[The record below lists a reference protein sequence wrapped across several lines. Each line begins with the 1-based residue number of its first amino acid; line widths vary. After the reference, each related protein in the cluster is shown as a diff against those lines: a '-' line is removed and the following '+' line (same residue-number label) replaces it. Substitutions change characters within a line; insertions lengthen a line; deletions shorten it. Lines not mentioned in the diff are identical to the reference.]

1 MENANFEDLL
11 TKDSSCTI
19 HENNIHIVEI
29 YKSLNH
35 ISPPI
40 MQEFFD
46 LKVTPY
52 SLRNNNLLRL
62 PKTNTSRYGTEALC
76 FKGSIIWNTV
86 PNRYKNLNSLDKFKQ
101 QIKMWKPTT
110 CTCKLCKAY

>member
-1 MENANFEDLL
+1 
-11 TKDSSCTI
+11 
-19 HENNIHIVEI
+19 
-29 YKSLNH
+29 
-35 ISPPI
+35 

-76 FKGSIIWNTV
+76 FKGRIIWNTV
-86 PNRYKNLNSLDKFKQ
+86 PNRYRNLNSLDKFKKQ
-101 QIKMWKPTT
+101 TKMWKPTVST
-110 CTCKLCKAY
+110 SNYVKHIRRLFWNLY